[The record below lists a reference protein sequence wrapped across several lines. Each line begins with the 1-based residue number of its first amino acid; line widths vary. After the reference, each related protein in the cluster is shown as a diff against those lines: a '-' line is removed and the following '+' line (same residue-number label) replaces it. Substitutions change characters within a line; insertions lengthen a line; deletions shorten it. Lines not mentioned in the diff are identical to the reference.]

1 MVLFFKKAHL
11 QPEIVEYKPGLGAP
25 MFDLII
31 GKSTMHELGVVLDFK
46 ESALQIDEI
55 LFGRSGV

>member
-1 MVLFFKKAHL
+1 L